1 MDAVFAEYDLRT
13 LAVAAAIMALGAFV
27 KGVIGFALPTVAISG
42 LGSLLTAQET
52 LGILIVPLAATNLWQ
67 TLRQGLPAAGAT
79 LREFWRLT
87 AVMGVVMALA
97 AQIVPKLP
105 SDLLLTLIGAIVSTA
120 AALQLAGWH
129 PRAPEDPARRRLVEI
144 ATGVVAGIAGALAGV
159 WGPPTLFFL
168 IACGVVKTM
177 QVRALGVTFLVGSIV
192 LVGAHLQ
199 SGVLNATTAPTG
211 ALMLAPVGLGMWI
224 GLRVQDRLDQ
234 RLFRRATLIVLV
246 IAGLNLLRR
255 GLL

>member
-1 MDAVFAEYDLRT
+1 MDAVFAEYDPWT
-13 LAVAAAIMALGAFV
+13 LLAAAAIMALGAFV

-42 LGSLLTAQET
+42 LGSWLTAQET

-67 TLRQGLPAAGAT
+67 TMRQGLPAAGDT
-79 LREFWRLT
+79 LRTFWRLT
-87 AVMGVVMALA
+87 LVMGVVMAAA

-105 SDLLLTLIGAIVSTA
+105 SDLLLTIIGAIVSTA

-129 PRAPEDPARRRLVEI
+129 PRAPEDPARRHAVEV

-159 WGPPTLFFL
+159 WGPPMLFFL
-168 IACGVVKTM
+168 IACGVAKTM
-177 QVRALGVTFLVGSIV
+177 QVRALGVTFLVGSLV

-199 SGVLNATTAPTG
+199 SGVLNRVTLPLG
-211 ALMLAPVGLGMWI
+211 VLMLAPVGIGMWI
-224 GLRVQDRLDQ
+224 GLEVQDRLNQ
-234 RLFRRATLIVLV
+234 QLFRRVTLVVLV